1 MTEGRGSLR
10 EQLALVVITDPAA
23 QVGAMEMALAALR
36 AGARTIQIRWKGGT
50 TREIVAL
57 AGELRGPT
65 RDAGALLI
73 VNDRVDV
80 ALVAGADGVHLGDDD
95 IPVEDAR
102 RMAPAGFIIGRSVD
116 TRNEA
121 IAAERAGADYVG
133 FGPIH
138 PTGSKTD
145 TGPVVGEAMLAALRE
160 AVSLP
165 LVAIGGITRENAGA
179 AIRAGADGVAVIG
192 AIAGQADPETAT
204 AALLAEIRRNDAGI
218 GGLVSG

>member
-1 MTEGRGSLR
+1 MTEGRQWLR

-23 QVGAMEMALAALR
+23 PGGAAAMALAAVR
-36 AGARTIQIRWKGGT
+36 AGARTIQVRWKGGT

-57 AGELRGPT
+57 ARELRGPT

-73 VNDRVDV
+73 MNDRVDV
-80 ALVAGADGVHLGDDD
+80 ALASGADGVHLGDDD

-102 RMAPAGFIIGRSVD
+102 RIAPVRFVIGKSLD
-116 TRNEA
+116 TPDEA
-121 IAAERAGADYVG
+121 IAAEQAGADYVG

-145 TGPVVGEAMLAALRE
+145 TGPVVGEEMLTVVRG

-179 AIRAGADGVAVIG
+179 AIRAGADGVAVIS
-192 AIAGQADPETAT
+192 AIAGHGDPEAAT
-204 AALLAEIRRNDAGI
+204 VALLAEIRRSAARRG
-218 GGLVSG
+218 